1 METEQPIQFF
11 SSKPRLVHMAF
22 NIALAPAL
30 LYLVGFWP
38 WPPTTPHYITFG
50 ITGLIAMRYA
60 RMRWHQPRLLVN
72 HEGIYCGTFYPW
84 ESIRK
89 MQTVMRALK
98 ITVMQDDGRVK
109 DKVINLGWASN
120 ADFKLIV
127 QTLTDH
133 YQQYGKQ

>member
-1 METEQPIQFF
+1 MTGMTAA
-11 SSKPRLVHMAF
+11 MALSR
-22 NIALAPAL
+22 AARPA
-30 LYLVGFWP
+30 
-38 WPPTTPHYITFG
+38 
-50 ITGLIAMRYA
+50 GLIAMRYA

-109 DKVINLGWASN
+109 EKVLNLGWASN

-127 QTLTDH
+127 EILTARDDVGASTVVTSDRGLIDRLPDGTH
-133 YQQYGKQ
+133 IEGAKSFRDRVEW